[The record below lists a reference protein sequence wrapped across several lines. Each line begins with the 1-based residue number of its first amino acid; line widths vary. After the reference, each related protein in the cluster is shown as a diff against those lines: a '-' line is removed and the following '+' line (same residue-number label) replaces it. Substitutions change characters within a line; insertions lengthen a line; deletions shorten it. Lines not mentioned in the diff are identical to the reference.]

1 MSRAAG
7 ADAGWRAPA
16 PAPSDPGPQERI
28 AARRRRISARL
39 DAKRRAALGEDAE
52 PEAVEEE
59 EQRRSHKEIEESG
72 QRLAKLLFEGTQMV
86 TNIQVAADLRET
98 QRRAEEAELKLRR
111 LERLEKEAK
120 SGTARFAEITSK
132 WALATERSIPQEL
145 WQLLDRQQ
153 QRCTRLLEQKNQLI
167 GDLQQELKNK
177 DEQYVQ
183 AIKQQSDDINLLLER
198 MEEQIRTML
207 KTYRHKLLQI
217 EKAFEL
223 ERRELLDSNKKKW
236 EEAIQAHNAQELEYI
251 HTRLRKVEEFEK
263 QLKQLLLQDE
273 EEYNS
278 MKIQLE
284 VEVQNLEKQLQQMK
298 ATYHLTQEKLDF
310 NLQVLRKQ
318 DEENAII
325 RGQQKRKINRL
336 YTIFSNLRT
345 KLAKQEQQ
353 FREERQ
359 SLAAHCERIVEK
371 CKVVQRKMRHFA
383 LCDSEKFTEVWLMN
397 EEEAKGLMRKAL
409 DADLVIHTQQLGLHW
424 EEPRYWFL
432 NNVGPLGCY
441 KVKRRATE
449 LAAQILT
456 ESSAE
461 GQEEEEREKEMEKV
475 GSGGRGKEN
484 TMVIEDKVPPLRNIC
499 KKTAKRILEL
509 VSDESGFLLEGKQL
523 RLLQA
528 LGRDERILM
537 KLDSIFGA
545 LGIDS
550 EDDLYQ
556 LLDFFLQYKAREVT
570 VRQSQ
575 GNPGG
580 EDVTDPAEDREHG
593 GSSPQR
599 DELKPPR
606 SPLGSLPSASIHA
619 DDVLRIL
626 NAFMRDFN
634 KPRLDVGQRG
644 TVVTAGGAKLGCR
657 GGCGGVRAGA
667 LGIDSEDDLY
677 QLLDFFLQYK
687 AREVTVRQSQGNPG
701 GEDVTDPA
709 EDREHGGSSPQ
720 RDELKPPRSP
730 LGSLPSASIHADDVL
745 RILNAFMRDFNKP
758 REKDESPKEVLPLRD
773 SSRDEEY
780 WAALAR
786 VIPQPVLKLW
796 DALVAALEEY
806 YNVLMSRATLLAE
819 TSVLQQQNSELCA
832 LLEEYVSSRV
842 NNELLCPPTKWMDL
856 SWACPRETQ

>member
-7 ADAGWRAPA
+7 ADAGWRAPG
-16 PAPSDPGPQERI
+16 PAPSGPGPQERI

-52 PEAVEEE
+52 PTVVEEE
-59 EQRRSHKEIEESG
+59 EQRRSRKEIEESG

-98 QRRAEEAELKLRR
+98 QRRAEEAELKLQR
-111 LERLEKEAK
+111 LERLDKEAK
-120 SGTARFAEITSK
+120 SGTAKFEEITSK
-132 WALATERSIPQEL
+132 WALATERMIPQEL
-145 WQLLDRQQ
+145 WQLLHRQQ

-183 AIKQQSDDINLLLER
+183 AIKKQSDDINLLLER

-207 KTYRHKLLQI
+207 KTYRQELLQI

-236 EEAIQAHNAQELEYI
+236 EEAIQAHNTQELEYI
-251 HTRLRKVEEFEK
+251 HARLRKVEEFEK

-284 VEVQNLEKQLQQMK
+284 IEVQNLEKQLQQMK
-298 ATYHLTQEKLDF
+298 AAYQLTQEKLDF

-353 FREERQ
+353 FREEKQ
-359 SLAAHCERIVEK
+359 SLAAHCERIVGK

-383 LCDSEKFTEVWLMN
+383 LSDSEKFTEVWLMN

-409 DADLVIHTQQLGLHW
+409 DADFVIHTQQLGLHW

-441 KVKRRATE
+441 KAKRRATE

-456 ESSAE
+456 ENSSE
-461 GQEEEEREKEMEKV
+461 GQEEEEREKDMEKV
-475 GSGGRGKEN
+475 GSGGGGKEN
-484 TMVIEDKVPPLRNIC
+484 TMKVEDKVTPLRKIC

-509 VSDESGFLLEGKQL
+509 MSDESGFLLEGKQL

-528 LGRDERILM
+528 LGRDDRILM
-537 KLDSIFGA
+537 KLNSIFEA

-556 LLDFFLQYKAREVT
+556 LLDFFLKYKAREVT

-575 GNPGG
+575 GSSGG
-580 EDVTDPAEDREHG
+580 EDVTDPAEDRDHG
-593 GSSPQR
+593 GSSPKR
-599 DELKPPR
+599 DELKRPQ
-606 SPLGSLPSASIHA
+606 SPLASLPSASICA

-626 NAFMRDFN
+626 NAFM
-634 KPRLDVGQRG
+634 Q
-644 TVVTAGGAKLGCR
+644 
-657 GGCGGVRAGA
+657 
-667 LGIDSEDDLY
+667 
-677 QLLDFFLQYK
+677 
-687 AREVTVRQSQGNPG
+687 
-701 GEDVTDPA
+701 
-709 EDREHGGSSPQ
+709 
-720 RDELKPPRSP
+720 
-730 LGSLPSASIHADDVL
+730 
-745 RILNAFMRDFNKP
+745 DFNKP
-758 REKDESPKEVLPLRD
+758 REKDESPKEVLPVRD
-773 SSRDEEY
+773 SSRDEQY
-780 WAALAR
+780 WAALAH

-796 DALVAALEEY
+796 DALAAALEEY

-819 TSVLQQQNSELCA
+819 TSILQQQNSELCM

-842 NNELLCPPTKWMDL
+842 NSELLCPPTKWMDL
-856 SWACPRETQ
+856 SLACPRDAR

>member
-1 MSRAAG
+1 DTS
-7 ADAGWRAPA
+7 
-16 PAPSDPGPQERI
+16 
-28 AARRRRISARL
+28 
-39 DAKRRAALGEDAE
+39 
-52 PEAVEEE
+52 
-59 EQRRSHKEIEESG
+59 

-98 QRRAEEAELKLRR
+98 QRRAEEAELKLQR
-111 LERLEKEAK
+111 LERLDKEAK
-120 SGTARFAEITSK
+120 SGTAKFEEITSK
-132 WALATERSIPQEL
+132 WALATERMIPQEL
-145 WQLLDRQQ
+145 WQLLHRQQ

-167 GDLQQELKNK
+167 GDLQQ
-177 DEQYVQ
+177 QYVQ
-183 AIKQQSDDINLLLER
+183 AIKKQSDDINLLLER

-207 KTYRHKLLQI
+207 KTYRQELLQI

-236 EEAIQAHNAQELEYI
+236 EEAIQAHNTQELEYI
-251 HTRLRKVEEFEK
+251 HARLRKVEEFEK

-284 VEVQNLEKQLQQMK
+284 IEVQNLEKQLQQMK
-298 ATYHLTQEKLDF
+298 AAYQLTQEKLDF

-353 FREERQ
+353 FREEKQ
-359 SLAAHCERIVEK
+359 SLAAHCERIVGK

-383 LCDSEKFTEVWLMN
+383 LSDSEKFTEVWLMN

-409 DADLVIHTQQLGLHW
+409 DADFVIHTQQLGLHW

-441 KVKRRATE
+441 KAKRRATE

-456 ESSAE
+456 
-461 GQEEEEREKEMEKV
+461 V
-475 GSGGRGKEN
+475 GSGGGGKEN
-484 TMVIEDKVPPLRNIC
+484 TMKVEDKVTPLRKIC

-509 VSDESGFLLEGKQL
+509 MSDESGFLLEGKQL

-528 LGRDERILM
+528 LGRDDRILM
-537 KLDSIFGA
+537 KLNSIFEA
-545 LGIDS
+545 LRIDS

-556 LLDFFLQYKAREVT
+556 LLDFFLKYKAREVT
-570 VRQSQ
+570 VRQVRPPGTAELVPSLLASLQSQ
-575 GNPGG
+575 GSSGG
-580 EDVTDPAEDREHG
+580 EDVTDPAEDRDHG

-599 DELKPPR
+599 DELKRPQ
-606 SPLGSLPSASIHA
+606 SPLASLPSASICA

-626 NAFMRDFN
+626 NAFM
-634 KPRLDVGQRG
+634 Q
-644 TVVTAGGAKLGCR
+644 
-657 GGCGGVRAGA
+657 
-667 LGIDSEDDLY
+667 
-677 QLLDFFLQYK
+677 
-687 AREVTVRQSQGNPG
+687 
-701 GEDVTDPA
+701 
-709 EDREHGGSSPQ
+709 
-720 RDELKPPRSP
+720 
-730 LGSLPSASIHADDVL
+730 
-745 RILNAFMRDFNKP
+745 DFNKP
-758 REKDESPKEVLPLRD
+758 REKDESPKEVLPVRD
-773 SSRDEEY
+773 SSRDEQY
-780 WAALAR
+780 WAALAH

-796 DALVAALEEY
+796 DALAAALEEY

-819 TSVLQQQNSELCA
+819 TSILQQQNSELCM

-842 NNELLCPPTKWMDL
+842 NSELLCPPTKWMDL
-856 SWACPRETQ
+856 SLACPRDAR

>member
-1 MSRAAG
+1 M
-7 ADAGWRAPA
+7 
-16 PAPSDPGPQERI
+16 
-28 AARRRRISARL
+28 SARL

-52 PEAVEEE
+52 PKAVEEE

-86 TNIQVAADLRET
+86 TNIQVAADLQET

-120 SGTARFAEITSK
+120 SGTAMFAEITSR
-132 WALATERSIPQEL
+132 WALATERTIPQEL

-167 GDLQQELKNK
+167 SDLQQELKNK

-236 EEAIQAHNAQELEYI
+236 EEAIQAHNTQELEYI

-284 VEVQNLEKQLQQMK
+284 IEVQNLEKQLQQMK
-298 ATYHLTQEKLDF
+298 AAYQLTQEKLDF

-325 RGQQKRKINRL
+325 RSQQKRKINRL

-353 FREERQ
+353 FREEGQ
-359 SLAAHCERIVEK
+359 SLTTHCERIMAK

-383 LCDSEKFTEVWLMN
+383 LSDSEKFTEVWLMN

-409 DADLVIHTQQLGLHW
+409 DADFVIHTQQLGLHW
-424 EEPRYWFL
+424 EEPHYWFL

-441 KVKRRATE
+441 KAKRRATE

-456 ESSAE
+456 ESSAD

-475 GSGGRGKEN
+475 GSEGGGKEN
-484 TMVIEDKVPPLRNIC
+484 TMKAEDKVAPLRNIC

-528 LGRDERILM
+528 LGRDDRILM

-550 EDDLYQ
+550 EDDLHQ
-556 LLDFFLQYKAREVT
+556 LLDFFLHYKAREVT

-575 GNPGG
+575 GSPGG
-580 EDVTDPAEDREHG
+580 DVTDPAEDREHG

-599 DELKPPR
+599 DELKLPQSPPA
-606 SPLGSLPSASIHA
+606 SLPSASIRT

-626 NAFMRDFN
+626 NAFMW
-634 KPRLDVGQRG
+634 
-644 TVVTAGGAKLGCR
+644 
-657 GGCGGVRAGA
+657 
-667 LGIDSEDDLY
+667 
-677 QLLDFFLQYK
+677 
-687 AREVTVRQSQGNPG
+687 
-701 GEDVTDPA
+701 
-709 EDREHGGSSPQ
+709 
-720 RDELKPPRSP
+720 
-730 LGSLPSASIHADDVL
+730 
-745 RILNAFMRDFNKP
+745 DFNKP
-758 REKDESPKEVLPLRD
+758 REKDESPKDVLPERD

-780 WAALAR
+780 WAALAH

-796 DALVAALEEY
+796 DALAAALEEY
-806 YNVLMSRATLLAE
+806 YNVLTSRATLLAE
-819 TSVLQQQNSELCA
+819 TSVLQQQNSELCV

-842 NNELLCPPTKWMDL
+842 NSELLCPPTKWMDL
-856 SWACPRETQ
+856 SLACPREAQRAPKAKAEML

>member
-7 ADAGWRAPA
+7 AGAGWRAPG

-28 AARRRRISARL
+28 AARRRRMSARL

-52 PEAVEEE
+52 PKAVEEE

-72 QRLAKLLFEGTQMV
+72 
-86 TNIQVAADLRET
+86 
-98 QRRAEEAELKLRR
+98 
-111 LERLEKEAK
+111 
-120 SGTARFAEITSK
+120 
-132 WALATERSIPQEL
+132 
-145 WQLLDRQQ
+145 
-153 QRCTRLLEQKNQLI
+153 
-167 GDLQQELKNK
+167 QELKNK

-217 EKAFEL
+217 EL
-223 ERRELLDSNKKKW
+223 EC
-236 EEAIQAHNAQELEYI
+236 I

-284 VEVQNLEKQLQQMK
+284 IEVQNLEKQLQQMK
-298 ATYHLTQEKLDF
+298 AAYQLTQEKLDF

-325 RGQQKRKINRL
+325 RSQQKRKINRL

-345 KLAKQEQQ
+345 KLVKQEQQ
-353 FREERQ
+353 FREEGQ
-359 SLAAHCERIVEK
+359 SLATHCERIMAK

-383 LCDSEKFTEVWLMN
+383 LSDSEKFTEVWLMN

-409 DADLVIHTQQLGLHW
+409 DADFVIHTQQLGLHW
-424 EEPRYWFL
+424 EEPHYWFL

-441 KVKRRATE
+441 KAKRRATE

-456 ESSAE
+456 ESSAD

-475 GSGGRGKEN
+475 GSEGGGKEN
-484 TMVIEDKVPPLRNIC
+484 TMKAEDKVAPLRNIC

-528 LGRDERILM
+528 LGRDDRILM

-550 EDDLYQ
+550 EDDLHQ
-556 LLDFFLQYKAREVT
+556 LLDFFLHYKAREVT
-570 VRQSQ
+570 VRQGQSWKVLGKVALGEEVEGPMSSLLASLQSQ
-575 GNPGG
+575 GSPGG
-580 EDVTDPAEDREHG
+580 DVTDPAEDREHG

-599 DELKPPR
+599 DELKPPQ
-606 SPLGSLPSASIHA
+606 SPPASLPSASI
-619 DDVLRIL
+619 R
-626 NAFMRDFN
+626 
-634 KPRLDVGQRG
+634 
-644 TVVTAGGAKLGCR
+644 T
-657 GGCGGVRAGA
+657 
-667 LGIDSEDDLY
+667 
-677 QLLDFFLQYK
+677 
-687 AREVTVRQSQGNPG
+687 
-701 GEDVTDPA
+701 
-709 EDREHGGSSPQ
+709 
-720 RDELKPPRSP
+720 
-730 LGSLPSASIHADDVL
+730 DDVL

-758 REKDESPKEVLPLRD
+758 REKDKSPKDVLPERD

-780 WAALAR
+780 WAALAH

-796 DALVAALEEY
+796 DALAAALEEY
-806 YNVLMSRATLLAE
+806 YNVLTSRATLLAE
-819 TSVLQQQNSELCA
+819 TSVLQQQNSELCV

-842 NNELLCPPTKWMDL
+842 NSELLCPPTKWMDL
-856 SWACPRETQ
+856 SLACPREAQRAPKAKAEML